1 MSEAI
6 KAAAGQSTDLG
17 WLLGVMT
24 VVFLSVFVGWAI
36 WAWMPSR
43 RAAMEAAANLPL
55 EGDEP

>member
-6 KAAAGQSTDLG
+6 KGAAAQSTELG

-24 VVFLSVFVGWAI
+24 IVFASVFVGWAV
-36 WAWMPSR
+36 WAFLPSR

>member
-6 KAAAGQSTDLG
+6 KLAAAQSTDLG
-17 WLLGVMT
+17 WLMGVMT
-24 VVFLSVFVGWAI
+24 VVFATVFVGWGV

-43 RAAMEAAANLPL
+43 RSAMEAAANLPF